1 METNTNFKVV
11 KNLTENQNIQNKSH
25 FGYESE
31 SQTSKES
38 QPPKKKPGRSPV
50 KTLSPQGF
58 PFFNTIPNNHL
69 WKSENNPQRKEHDVE
84 PTGEIPKMKEEI

>member
-31 SQTSKES
+31 FQTSNLRL
-38 QPPKKKPGRSPV
+38 QRKKPGRSPV
-50 KTLSPQGF
+50 KTLSPQGL

-69 WKSENNPQRKEHDVE
+69 WKSENNPQKKEHDVE